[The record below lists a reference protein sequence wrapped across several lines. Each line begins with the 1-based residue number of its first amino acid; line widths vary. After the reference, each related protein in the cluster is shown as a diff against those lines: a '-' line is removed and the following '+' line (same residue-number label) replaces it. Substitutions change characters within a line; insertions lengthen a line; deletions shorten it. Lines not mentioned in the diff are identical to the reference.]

1 MNEEMLKEAVSL
13 ADEVGYAFVATTNE
27 DGLPHMASAGK
38 LTLDPQQQVVLAEW
52 FCPRTV
58 SNVRENQQIALVVWD
73 VDGDIGYQ
81 LLGKVQDMRE
91 VAMLDGYAPDEEEG
105 ILPQV
110 ERELLISVNEVLSF
124 SQGPHTDTP
133 Q

>member
-1 MNEEMLKEAVSL
+1 MNEEMLEEAVSL
-13 ADEVGYAFVATTNE
+13 ADEMGYVFVATTNE

-38 LTLDPQQQVVLAEW
+38 LTLDPQKHVVLAEW

-58 SNVRENQQIALVVWD
+58 SNVKENQQISLVVWD
-73 VDGDIGYQ
+73 ADGDTGYQ
-81 LLGKVQDMRE
+81 PLGDVQDMRE
-91 VAMLDGYAPDEEEG
+91 VAMLDGYAPEEEG
-105 ILPQV
+105 THLPQV
-110 ERELLISVNEVLSF
+110 ERELLIEARQVLSF